1 MEQKQVEGLVAA
13 LAGKLEPADFTVDG
27 SILAAALAGTPN
39 PVAIPVNG
47 ALIRTSAGFVGQ
59 VFAASTVLARGPTG
73 DLTTLSF
80 SAFKT
85 ALAIGA
91 ADLTLTQNYIYRGDV
106 AGKAAMVQTTDVPL
120 SAWGA
125 PTANIAL
132 GGYTFTTTLNYA
144 SIPETGFPTKEQIE
158 TYVTNA
164 VSTGGGFAAP
174 FHGTLTSGNMV
185 LATLPGTPTDA
196 ANVMVYVNGQYLH
209 QGAGRDYTIT
219 GAVITATSALNVA
232 WGGTA
237 SDGLGFAATD
247 LIAVHYR

>member
-1 MEQKQVEGLVAA
+1 MEQKQVDGLVGA
-13 LAGKLEPADFTVDG
+13 LAGKLAPANYTLDG
-27 SILAAALAGTPN
+27 SILAAITALN
-39 PVAIPVNG
+39 PSPVVIPVNG
-47 ALIRTSAGFVGQ
+47 TLIRTSAGFVGQ
-59 VFAASTVLARGPTG
+59 TFAASTVLARGPTG
-73 DLTTLSF
+73 DVTTLTF
-80 SAFKT
+80 AAFKT
-85 ALAIGA
+85 ALALGA

-106 AGKAAMVQTTDVPL
+106 TNKAAMVQTTDVPL

-144 SIPETGFPTKEQIE
+144 SIPATGFPTKEQIE

-164 VSTGGGFAAP
+164 VSAGGGFATP
-174 FHGTLTSGNMV
+174 FYGTLTSGNMV
-185 LATLPGTPTDA
+185 LATLPSAPTDA
-196 ANVMVYVNGQYLH
+196 ANVLVYVNGQYLH
-209 QGAGRDYTIT
+209 QGAGRDYTIA